1 MRRPLRPL
9 LIVLFVAATTGCSS
23 LYSYTNTPL
32 LPAHKPPAETPPT
45 QKLLATL
52 DIDAHRG
59 NPRVLMFLALSG
71 GGSRSAYFSAS
82 TMLALERAIPGTDL
96 LAEVDVISAVSGG
109 ALAGAHYASTRDASL
124 WVPEAVAALAAL
136 PQGAAPAALK
146 WSIGTGSGDVFGDG
160 TLTCAEPL
168 TEAARRQLSQVLFD
182 PRVRQRIDT
191 LCAQAHRPELDLWSR
206 AHVPARMRRNY
217 QGRWIGNWFWP
228 TNIARYW
235 TTSYDRADLMAQ
247 TLADNLFDSPI
258 LGRDLTLARLN
269 EERPYLILNATN
281 ASRAQGEATEMPF
294 GSVFTFTREDFAEYL
309 KSDIGTYKVA
319 RAVMGSSA
327 FPVVFPAMTLAD
339 FRNGACAALDCEAQ
353 RFVHVFDGG
362 NSDNLGLKSV
372 KRILLQQHADG
383 RLARERYDRIVV
395 ILIDAF
401 TVPAGLARTHA
412 DPRGWFDRFL
422 DLNVIQATDS
432 LLQANRR
439 SLIDEFA
446 DGRLSWTER
455 DCANGTREYPVSL
468 CRVLPPASN
477 GTPRE
482 IDLADRLIFY
492 HFGFDD
498 IEKFDANLKRRLDA
512 IPTAFKLDADAATD
526 LDQAVALRINGKN
539 RCLQSIAALVQLDDT
554 SAAQVGAQVRAARDT
569 CASED
574 DLPAARQ
581 RGLKSR

>member
-9 LIVLFVAATTGCSS
+9 LIVLFAAATTGCSS

-32 LPAHKPPAETPPT
+32 LPAHKPPAETPPA

-52 DIDAHRG
+52 DIDGHRG

-124 WVPEAVAALAAL
+124 WAPETVAALAAL
-136 PQGAAPAALK
+136 PPDAAPAALK
-146 WSIGTGSGDVFGDG
+146 WSVEDG
-160 TLTCAEPL
+160 TLTCVEPL
-168 TEAARRQLSQVLFD
+168 AEAAREQLRQVLFNA
-182 PRVRQRIDT
+182 RLHQRIDT
-191 LCAQAHRPELDLWSR
+191 LCAQAGRPELDLWSR
-206 AHVPARMRRNY
+206 EHVPARMRRNY

-269 EERPYLILNATN
+269 DERPYLILNATN
-281 ASRAQGEATEMPF
+281 ASRAQGDATEMPF
-294 GSVFTFTREDFAEYL
+294 GSVFTFTREDFAEHL

-339 FRNGACAALDCEAQ
+339 FRNAPCAAPDCEAH

-383 RLARERYDRIVV
+383 RLAPERYDRIVV

-468 CRVLPPASN
+468 CRVLPPASD

-482 IDLADRLIFY
+482 INLADRLVFY

-498 IEKFDANLKRRLDA
+498 IEKFDAALKQRLDA
-512 IPTAFKLDADAATD
+512 IPTAFKLDADAAKD
-526 LDQAVALRINGKN
+526 LDQAVALRINSKN
-539 RCLQSIAALVQLDDT
+539 RCLQSIAALVRREDA
-554 SAAQVGAQVRAARDT
+554 SAAQVGAQVRTARDT

-581 RGLKSR
+581 RGLKGK